1 MFLYILNMFSYKYKN
16 RSKQKN
22 QNDKKIKFILGYR
35 KQSFSEQK
43 IKNNSILKTPDKFNP
58 RYKNSL
64 NKIVKFNLQKDNDK
78 TNNNSNNNN
87 DNDKESINNN
97 KIISTNIKDKNKE
110 SIVNISKQNT
120 FSAKS
125 LDPNET
131 SLSQNNSLK
140 KFQIKPNSNNNRFRG
155 SKTPNKF
162 IKIKARKN
170 YNKVDRALENAFR
183 IKSEEKNSLFKRRHM
198 KLLKDELN
206 FKQKEKLKKLKYLF
220 FWLETKQKT
229 IGRNNKEIFNLEK
242 GKKINFCRSKNV
254 NKYVPSVN
262 YNKTNLFYNKKYDLI
277 LDNLHAKKKHNQRI
291 INEYNSKYFNRQEST
306 SYEKKTFDSKNRNSK
321 ESITIKTS
329 KTIRDENESNKKSVE
344 KQLKSSNFTDNEFSP
359 NNRRN
364 VSGKVY
370 SSINNY
376 YRVGKFIKKNDK
388 RCRSSYGA
396 NKYSNENYSKIL
408 KRGYNKLLYPLT
420 QRLIS
425 ESNLLS
431 EQISSE
437 RKNEKYLERFG
448 DEDIKKHKL
457 KQKKNA
463 KVDLNKIINDFELY
477 NTKSYI
483 NETNIILKGVKR
495 IEKLLTNQKEINFA
509 RHVAQK
515 VINEDILA
523 NNYFDYD
530 ATYNVR
536 LKQISE
542 RKLFSKFAGD
552 TAHSKNMMKLQHKKK
567 SEKDQL
573 FKLLKGGLENFFDK
587 KSLEFMI
594 FKHKV
599 ANLNP
604 GKVFD

>member
-1 MFLYILNMFSYKYKN
+1 MFSYKFKN
-16 RSKQKN
+16 RNKQRN
-22 QNDKKIKFILGYR
+22 QKDKKKKFILSYK

-58 RYKNSL
+58 KNKNSL
-64 NKIVKFNLQKDNDK
+64 NKNVKFNLKEDNNK
-78 TNNNSNNNN
+78 TISNNN
-87 DNDKESINNN
+87 DKEKEKDINY
-97 KIISTNIKDKNKE
+97 KIINVNIKDKNKE
-110 SIVNISKQNT
+110 NIVNSSKMNT
-120 FSAKS
+120 YSANS
-125 LDPNET
+125 LDVNEN
-131 SLSQNNSLK
+131 LSQNNSLK
-140 KFQIKPNSNNNRFRG
+140 KFQLKSNYNNNRFRG

-162 IKIKARKN
+162 VKIKAKKN
-170 YNKVDRALENAFR
+170 FYNKIDRELDKAFR
-183 IKSEEKNSLFKRRHM
+183 IKSAEKNSIFFKKHM
-198 KLLKDELN
+198 ALLKDELN

-242 GKKINFCRSKNV
+242 GKKINFCRGKNL
-254 NKYVPSVN
+254 NKYIPCVS
-262 YNKTNLFYNKKYDLI
+262 YNKNNLFYNKKYDLI
-277 LDNLHAKKKHNQRI
+277 LDNLHTKKKSNQRI
-291 INEYNSKYFNRQEST
+291 INEYNSKYLNGQQSS

-329 KTIRDENESNKKSVE
+329 KTIKDENGNESDKKSGII
-344 KQLKSSNFTDNEFSP
+344 TDIEFSP
-359 NNRRN
+359 NNNKKINERN
-364 VSGKVY
+364 F

-376 YRVGKFIKKNDK
+376 YRAGKFIKRNDK
-388 RCRSSYGA
+388 RCLSSYGIK
-396 NKYSNENYSKIL
+396 KYSNENYSKIL
-408 KRGYNKLLYPLT
+408 KRGYNKLLFPLT

-448 DEDIKKHKL
+448 DEDIRKHKI

-477 NTKSYI
+477 NTKTYI

-523 NNYFDYD
+523 NNYFDFD

-536 LKQISE
+536 IKQISE
-542 RKLFSKFAGD
+542 RKLFSKFAGN
-552 TAHSKNMMKLQHKKK
+552 TAYSKNKMKLQNKKK
-567 SEKDQL
+567 SEKDKL
-573 FKLLKGGLENFFDK
+573 FKLLKGDLENFFDK

-604 GKVFD
+604 GKIFD

>member
-1 MFLYILNMFSYKYKN
+1 MFSYKFKN
-16 RSKQKN
+16 RTKQTN
-22 QNDKKIKFILGYR
+22 QKDKKIQFILSYK
-35 KQSFSEQK
+35 KQSSSEQK
-43 IKNNSILKTPDKFNP
+43 IKNNSILKTPDKLNQ

-64 NKIVKFNLQKDNDK
+64 NKNVKFSLKEIDK
-78 TNNNSNNNN
+78 TNSNNY
-87 DNDKESINNN
+87 DKEKEKDSIKKTIN
-97 KIISTNIKDKNKE
+97 SNIKDKIKE
-110 SIVNISKQNT
+110 NIVNSSKMNT
-120 FSAKS
+120 YSANS
-125 LDPNET
+125 LDINET
-131 SLSQNNSLK
+131 LSQKNSLK
-140 KFQIKPNSNNNRFRG
+140 NFQIKSNSNINRYTG

-162 IKIKARKN
+162 VKVKQKKHF
-170 YNKVDRALENAFR
+170 YNRIDRELDNAFR
-183 IKSEEKNSLFKRRHM
+183 IKSAEKNSIYKKKYM
-198 KLLKDELN
+198 AYLKDELN

-242 GKKINFCRSKNV
+242 GKKINFCRSKNA
-254 NKYVPSVN
+254 NKYIPSVN

-277 LDNLHAKKKHNQRI
+277 LDNLHTNKKHNQGV
-291 INEYNSKYFNRQEST
+291 INEYNSKYFNRQQS
-306 SYEKKTFDSKNRNSK
+306 SSFEKKTIDSKNRNSK
-321 ESITIKTS
+321 ESLTIRTS
-329 KTIRDENESNKKSVE
+329 KTIRDEKENVSDKKSGE
-344 KQLKSSNFTDNEFSP
+344 KQLENTIFTDNDFSP
-359 NNRRN
+359 KNSKNISEKN
-364 VSGKVY
+364 Y

-376 YRVGKFIKKNDK
+376 YRVGKFIKKNEK
-388 RCRSSYGA
+388 RCRSSYRIK
-396 NKYSNENYSKIL
+396 KYSNENYSKIL
-408 KRGYNKLLYPLT
+408 KRGYNKLLFPLT

-431 EQISSE
+431 EQLSSE
-437 RKNEKYLERFG
+437 RKNEKYLDRFG
-448 DEDIKKHKL
+448 DEDLRKHKL

-483 NETNIILKGVKR
+483 NETNIVLKGVKR

-552 TAHSKNMMKLQHKKK
+552 TALSKNMMKLQNKKK
-567 SEKDQL
+567 SEKDKL

>member
-1 MFLYILNMFSYKYKN
+1 MFSYKYKN
-16 RSKQKN
+16 RSNQRNQK
-22 QNDKKIKFILGYR
+22 DKKAKFILSYK

-43 IKNNSILKTPDKFNP
+43 IKNNSILKTPDKLNP

-64 NKIVKFNLQKDNDK
+64 NKIVKFNIKEDNDK
-78 TNNNSNNNN
+78 KISNKNEK
-87 DNDKESINNN
+87 DKARDSTN
-97 KIISTNIKDKNKE
+97 KIINSNIKDRNKE
-110 SIVNISKQNT
+110 NKVNCSKMKT
-120 FSAKS
+120 YSANS
-125 LDPNET
+125 LDVNET
-131 SLSQNNSLK
+131 LSQNNSLK
-140 KFQIKPNSNNNRFRG
+140 KFQIKPNSNSNRYKG

-162 IKIKARKN
+162 VKLKAKKIF
-170 YNKVDRALENAFR
+170 YNKNDREFDNAFR
-183 IKSEEKNSLFKRRHM
+183 IKSAEKNSLHKRRHM
-198 KLLKDELN
+198 EELLKDELN

-242 GKKINFCRSKNV
+242 GKKINFCRNKNIH
-254 NKYVPSVN
+254 KYVPSVN

-277 LDNLHAKKKHNQRI
+277 LDNLHTQKQHKQSV
-291 INEYNSKYFNRQEST
+291 INEYNSKYFNRQQS
-306 SYEKKTFDSKNRNSK
+306 SSFEKKTFDSKNRNSK

-329 KTIRDENESNKKSVE
+329 KTIRDENRNESDKKSGG
-344 KQLKSSNFTDNEFSP
+344 KQIKNTIFTDIEVSP
-359 NNRRN
+359 NNN
-364 VSGKVY
+364 EINGKNY

-376 YRVGKFIKKNDK
+376 YRIGKFIKKNDK
-388 RCRSSYGA
+388 RCRSSYGIK
-396 NKYSNENYSKIL
+396 KYSNENYSKIL
-408 KRGYNKLLYPLT
+408 KRGYNKLLFPLT

-552 TAHSKNMMKLQHKKK
+552 TAHSKNKMKLQNKKK
-567 SEKDQL
+567 NEKDRL

-604 GKVFD
+604 GKIFD

>member
-1 MFLYILNMFSYKYKN
+1 MFSYKYKN
-16 RSKQKN
+16 RSN
-22 QNDKKIKFILGYR
+22 QRNQRDKKAKFILSYK

-43 IKNNSILKTPDKFNP
+43 IKNNSILKTPDKLNP

-64 NKIVKFNLQKDNDK
+64 NKIVKFNIKEDNDK
-78 TNNNSNNNN
+78 KISNKNEK
-87 DNDKESINNN
+87 DKARDSTN
-97 KIISTNIKDKNKE
+97 KIINSNIKDRNKE
-110 SIVNISKQNT
+110 NKVNCSKMKT
-120 FSAKS
+120 YSANS
-125 LDPNET
+125 LDVNEN
-131 SLSQNNSLK
+131 LSQNNSLK
-140 KFQIKPNSNNNRFRG
+140 KFQLKSNYNNNRFRG

-162 IKIKARKN
+162 VKIKAKKN
-170 YNKVDRALENAFR
+170 FYNKIDRELDKAFR
-183 IKSEEKNSLFKRRHM
+183 IKSAEKNSIFFKKHM
-198 KLLKDELN
+198 ALLKDELN

-242 GKKINFCRSKNV
+242 GKKINFCRGKNL
-254 NKYVPSVN
+254 NKYIPCVS
-262 YNKTNLFYNKKYDLI
+262 YNKNNLFYNKKYDLI
-277 LDNLHAKKKHNQRI
+277 LDNLHTKKKSNQRI
-291 INEYNSKYFNRQEST
+291 INEYNSKYLNGQQSS

-329 KTIRDENESNKKSVE
+329 KTIKDENGNESDKKSGII
-344 KQLKSSNFTDNEFSP
+344 TDIEFSP
-359 NNRRN
+359 NNNKKINERN
-364 VSGKVY
+364 F

-376 YRVGKFIKKNDK
+376 YRAGKFIKRNDK
-388 RCRSSYGA
+388 RCLSSYGIK
-396 NKYSNENYSKIL
+396 KYSNENYSKIL
-408 KRGYNKLLYPLT
+408 KRGYNKLLFPLT

-448 DEDIKKHKL
+448 DEDIRKHKI

-477 NTKSYI
+477 NTKTYI

-523 NNYFDYD
+523 NNYFDFD

-536 LKQISE
+536 IKQISE
-542 RKLFSKFAGD
+542 RKLFSKFAGN
-552 TAHSKNMMKLQHKKK
+552 TAYSKNKMKLQNKKK
-567 SEKDQL
+567 SEKDKL
-573 FKLLKGGLENFFDK
+573 FKLLKGDLENFFDK

-604 GKVFD
+604 GKIFD